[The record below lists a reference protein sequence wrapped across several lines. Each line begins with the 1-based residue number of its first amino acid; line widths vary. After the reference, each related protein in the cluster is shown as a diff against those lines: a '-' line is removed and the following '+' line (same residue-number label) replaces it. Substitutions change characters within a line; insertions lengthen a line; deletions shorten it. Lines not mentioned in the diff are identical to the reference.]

1 MRRLQKT
8 IFAMALAVCMGSFAT
23 PMARAATVTPAQA
36 AGQQAI
42 HNGPT
47 TEKMDAPETDHQL
60 DQYRH
65 SPAVQKL
72 ANAMHLSVETTAQI
86 FEDFNSGLLLVVIAY
101 FLFKLLPGAF
111 KNRSQRLAKDLVEAH
126 SATEDA
132 NRRLEAIEARLSHLD
147 ADIASYRER
156 SEQEAAEEEKRMRES
171 LEAERKRIVSSAE
184 REIEQAGAAAQRE
197 LTRYTAQLA
206 LAQARRELKVSA
218 EMDQSLVADFG
229 KSLAEERNG
238 GRH

>member
-1 MRRLQKT
+1 MRKLQRT
-8 IFAMALAVCMGSFAT
+8 IFALVLAVSVCGFAA
-23 PMARAATVTPAQA
+23 PSARAQA
-36 AGQQAI
+36 APSEAATHSAH

-65 SPAVQKL
+65 SPAVQKI
-72 ANAMHLSVETTAQI
+72 ARWMHLSVETTAEI
-86 FEDFNSGLLLVVIAY
+86 FEDFNSGILLLVI
-101 FLFKLLPGAF
+101 FFFIFKALPGIF

-171 LEAERKRIVSSAE
+171 LEAERKRIVASAE

-206 LAQARRELKVSA
+206 LAQARRELHVSA
-218 EMDQSLVADFG
+218 EMDENLVADFG
-229 KSLAEERNG
+229 KSLAQERNG
-238 GRH
+238 GTR